1 MKIVSAYNYDCSEHY
16 SRALDK
22 EVLVVPE
29 QSMSIREMV
38 QRMVAGLSVPG
49 GIRDPDEG
57 YQDEFDV
64 TFDTP
69 VDRFMDL
76 TDLDAYIE
84 RGKKAVKQLE
94 RLKMKKLTEP
104 NEEKVPDTP
113 EEVAG
118 TASE

>member
-1 MKIVSAYNYDCSEHY
+1 MKIISAYNYDCSIHY
-16 SRALDK
+16 SRAVDK
-22 EVLVVPE
+22 ENLVVPE

-57 YQDEFDV
+57 YQDEVDV

-94 RLKMKKLTEP
+94 RLKMKKLTE
-104 NEEKVPDTP
+104 NEEDKAPDTT

-118 TASE
+118 AKSD

>member
-1 MKIVSAYNYDCSEHY
+1 MKIISAYNYDPTGHF

-22 EVLVVPE
+22 EYLVVPE

-49 GIRDPDEG
+49 SIHDPEEG
-57 YQDEFDV
+57 YFDDEDIS
-64 TFDTP
+64 FDTP

-84 RGKKAVKQLE
+84 RGKKAVRKLE
-94 RLKMKKLTEP
+94 QLKMKKLTQSDEV
-104 NEEKVPDTP
+104 KVPDTP

-118 TASE
+118 TPSE

>member
-1 MKIVSAYNYDCSEHY
+1 MKIISAYNYDPTEHY

-22 EVLVVPE
+22 EYLVVPE

-49 GIRDPDEG
+49 SIHSPEEG
-57 YQDEFDV
+57 YEDDIDLSL
-64 TFDTP
+64 DTP

-84 RGKKAVKQLE
+84 RGKKAVRKLE
-94 RLKMKKLTEP
+94 QLKMQKLTQS
-104 NEEKVPDTP
+104 NEGKVPDTP
-113 EEVAG
+113 EVVAG
-118 TASE
+118 TQSE